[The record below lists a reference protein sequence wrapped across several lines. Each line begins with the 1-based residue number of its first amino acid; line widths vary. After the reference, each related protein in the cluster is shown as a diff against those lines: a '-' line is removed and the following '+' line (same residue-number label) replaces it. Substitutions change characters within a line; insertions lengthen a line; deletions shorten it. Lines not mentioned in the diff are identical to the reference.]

1 VGEPRARRNHLEKKQ
16 TMTQHG
22 KKYLESA
29 QKVNS
34 RKEYTLDEAVKL
46 VQEASFVKFNETV
59 ELHARLGID
68 PRQSDQQ
75 VRTTVLLP
83 AGLGK
88 TVRILVFAEGEAARI
103 AESAGADYVAGDEM
117 IAKIKNEEWTE
128 FDVSIAV
135 PEMMRKVGGLGKVL
149 GRKGLMPNPKAGT
162 VVNPDDVPR
171 AISEARA
178 GRVEFRNDKTGNVH
192 IPLGKIRFTEAQL
205 MENLLAVVDAIK
217 RAKPSGVKG
226 TYVKRMVLTSTM
238 GPGIRLDINA
248 AMSYSKEVA

>member
-1 VGEPRARRNHLEKKQ
+1 
-16 TMTQHG
+16 MTQHG
-22 KKYLESA
+22 KKYLEA
-29 QKVNS
+29 VKKVNS

-46 VQEASFVKFNETV
+46 VKGASFVKFNETV

-117 IAKIKNEEWTE
+117 INKIKNEEWTE

-162 VVNPDDVPR
+162 VVNPDDLPR
-171 AISEARA
+171 SINEARA

-192 IPLGKIRFTEAQL
+192 IPLGKIQFTEAQL
-205 MENLLAVVDAIK
+205 MENLLAVVDALK

-226 TYVKRMVLTSTM
+226 TYIKRMVLTSTM
-238 GPGIRLDINA
+238 GPGIRLDVSA
-248 AMSYSKEVA
+248 AMSYSMEAA

>member
-1 VGEPRARRNHLEKKQ
+1 MSK
-16 TMTQHG
+16 HG
-22 KKYLESA
+22 KHYLEA
-29 QKVNS
+29 VKKVQ
-34 RKEYTLDEAVKL
+34 RGHEYPLEEAVKL
-46 VQEASFVKFNETV
+46 LKEIAYAKFNETV

-88 TVRILVFAEGEAARI
+88 TVRVLVFAEGEAARA
-103 AESAGADYVAGDEM
+103 AEAAGADYVAGDEM
-117 IAKIKNEEWTE
+117 IAKIRNEEWTE

-149 GRKGLMPNPKAGT
+149 GRKGLMPNPKTGT
-162 VVNPDDVPR
+162 VVNADDLGR

-192 IPLGKIRFTEAQL
+192 IVIGKVQFTAEQILTNAT
-205 MENLLAVVDAIK
+205 AVIDAIR
-217 RAKPSGVKG
+217 RAKPATAKG
-226 TYVKRMVLTSTM
+226 IYVKRMVLTASM
-238 GPGIRLDINA
+238 APGIRLDVNA
-248 AMSYSKEVA
+248 VMNVGAKEAA

>member
-1 VGEPRARRNHLEKKQ
+1 
-16 TMTQHG
+16 MTQHG
-22 KKYLESA
+22 KKYLEA
-29 QKVNS
+29 AKKVDAK
-34 RKEYTLDEAVKL
+34 REYALADAVKL
-46 VQEASFVKFNETV
+46 LKQTAYANFNETV

-88 TVRILVFAEGEAARI
+88 TVRILVFAEGEAARA
-103 AESAGADYVAGDEM
+103 AEAAGADYVAGDEM

-128 FDVSIAV
+128 FDVSISV

-162 VVNPDDVPR
+162 VVNPEDLGR

-178 GRVEFRNDKTGNVH
+178 GRVEFRNDKTGNLH
-192 IPLGKIRFTEAQL
+192 ITIGKIQFTEDQL
-205 MENLLAVVDAIK
+205 MQNLEAVLDGIK
-217 RAKPSGVKG
+217 RAKPATAKG
-226 TYVKRMVLTSTM
+226 IYVKRLVLTSTM
-238 GPGIRLDINA
+238 TPGIRLDANA
-248 AMSYSKEVA
+248 ILNTAKEAA